1 MRSTGRTGTSV
12 LERAFSLL
20 EVVGSDGASVGLAE
34 LARRAELPKATRA
47 GESSQTAGAGELC
60 LEQHQLRHGTQ
71 EAPSH
76 RSGKC
81 LLRPALIMS
90 LRSVTG
96 PDPRRR
102 ASSRLCML

>member
-1 MRSTGRTGTSV
+1 MQAMRSTGRNGTSV

-47 GESSQTAGAGELC
+47 GESSQTAGTGELG

-71 EAPSH
+71 EAPIAPVRQVSPTT
-76 RSGKC
+76 S
-81 LLRPALIMS
+81 PIMS

-102 ASSRLCML
+102 AS